1 MFISIYFL
9 HLKLIITMPLTKKQN
24 KKLRQKFKEKKKNI
38 EKKLSTIPSG
48 VTEDHKEFY
57 LDQINSLEPRLI
69 RYV

>member
-1 MFISIYFL
+1 
-9 HLKLIITMPLTKKQN
+9 MPLTKKQN

-69 RYV
+69 KYV